1 MIVSD
6 ILGRVRPVL
15 NDSDSANYRWSTTD
29 LISYI
34 NDACRLILIKR
45 PDANTVYAP
54 VTLAA
59 GALQT
64 IPDTAYRLIDVVC
77 NLDASDN
84 QGRAVTLVDSTVLDS
99 FSPGWRSGTKGSSVK
114 HYLFDPRSSRR
125 FEVYPP
131 VNAGVKVQAK
141 VSNYVGQATAAG
153 DTVGLKDEY
162 MEQLVCFTLYKA
174 YARDMEFAGNAELA
188 ASYLALFNGMFGDKT
203 MADNAFA
210 PAMNRPGD
218 QPSVPAQQ
226 IGGV

>member
-15 NDSDSANYRWSTTD
+15 NDSDSANYRWSNTD

-45 PDANTVYAP
+45 PDANTVPTA
-54 VTLAA
+54 VTLVA

-77 NLDASDN
+77 NLDASNN
-84 QGRAVTLVDSTVLDS
+84 QGRAVTIVDSTVLDS
-99 FSPGWRSGTKGSSVK
+99 FSPGWRSSAKGSSVK
-114 HYLFDPRSSRR
+114 HFIFDPRSPRR

-141 VSNYVGQATAAG
+141 LANYAGQANATG
-153 DTVGLKDEY
+153 STVGLSDEY
-162 MEQLVCFTLYKA
+162 MEHLVCFTLYKA

-188 ASYLALFNGMFGDKT
+188 ASYLALFNGMLGDKT
-203 MADNAFA
+203 MADIAFS
-210 PAMNRPGD
+210 PGMNRPGD

>member
-15 NDSDSANYRWSTTD
+15 NDSDASAYRWSNTD

-34 NDACRLILIKR
+34 NDACRLVLIKR
-45 PDANTVYAP
+45 PDANTVP
-54 VTLAA
+54 VQVTLVA

-64 IPDTAYRLIDVVC
+64 IPDTAYKLVDVLC
-77 NLDASDN
+77 NLNADGS
-84 QGRAVTLVDSTVLDS
+84 QGRAVTLVDGTVLDS
-99 FSPGWRSGTKGSSVK
+99 FNPSWRSGPKSSSIK
-114 HYLFDPRSSRR
+114 HYVFDPRTSRR

-131 VNAGVKVQAK
+131 ALAGAK
-141 VSNYVGQATAAG
+141 LQTKLANYVGQATQTT
-153 DTVGLKDEY
+153 DTIGLLDEY
-162 MEQLVCFTLYKA
+162 MEPLVCFCLYKA

-188 ASYLALFNGMFGDKT
+188 ASYLALFNGMLGDKT
-203 MADNAFA
+203 MADNAFS

-218 QPSVPAQQ
+218 QPSLPAQQ

>member
-15 NDSDSANYRWSTTD
+15 NDSDASAYRWSNADLTT
-29 LISYI
+29 YI

-45 PDANTVYAP
+45 PDANATPAE
-54 VTLAA
+54 VTLSA

-64 IPDTAYRLIDVVC
+64 IPDTAYRLMDVVC
-77 NLDASDN
+77 NIGAGGV
-84 QGRAVTLVDSTVLDS
+84 QGRVVTLVDGAVLDS
-99 FSPGWRSGTKGSSVK
+99 FNPSWRSGTKVSSVK
-114 HYLFDPRSSRR
+114 HFIFDPRTPRR

-141 VSNYVGQATAAG
+141 LANYVGQASQTT
-153 DTVGLKDEY
+153 DPIGLSEEY
-162 MEQLVCFTLYKA
+162 MEHLVCFVLYKA

-188 ASYLALFNGMFGDKT
+188 ASYLALFNGMLGDKT
-203 MADNAFA
+203 MADNAFS

>member
-15 NDSDSANYRWSTTD
+15 NDSDASAYRWSNAD

-45 PDANTVYAP
+45 PDANTAP
-54 VTLAA
+54 AQVTLVA
-59 GALQT
+59 GSLQS
-64 IPDTAYRLIDVVC
+64 IPDTAYKLVDIAC
-77 NLDASDN
+77 NLSADGA
-84 QGRAVTLVDSTVLDS
+84 QGRAITLVDSTVLDS
-99 FSPGWRSGTKGSSVK
+99 FSPGWRSGTKANAAK
-114 HYLFDPRSSRR
+114 HYIFDPRTPRR
-125 FEVYPP
+125 FEVFPP

-141 VSNYVGQATAAG
+141 LANYVNQAAQLS
-153 DTVGLKDEY
+153 DTIGLLDEY
-162 MEQLVCFTLYKA
+162 MEHLVCFCLYKS

-188 ASYLALFNGMFGDKT
+188 ASYLALFNGMLGDKT

-218 QPSVPAQQ
+218 QPSLPAQQ

>member
-15 NDSDSANYRWSTTD
+15 NDSDAAAYRWSNSD

-34 NDACRLILIKR
+34 NDACRMVLIKR
-45 PDANTVYAP
+45 PDANTILSP
-54 VTLAA
+54 LTLVA

-64 IPDTAYRLIDVVC
+64 IPDSAYRLIDIVC
-77 NLDASDN
+77 NLGVDDA
-84 QGRAVTLVDSTVLDS
+84 QGRAVTLVDNTVLDA
-99 FSPGWRSGTKGSSVK
+99 FSPNWRAGAKSSTIK
-114 HYLFDPRSSRR
+114 HYIFDPRTARR

-131 VNAGVKVQAK
+131 ANTGAKIQAK
-141 VSNYVGQATAAG
+141 VSAVIGNVSQTS
-153 DTVGLKDEY
+153 DTIGLRDEY
-162 MEQLVCFTLYKA
+162 MEHLVVFVLYKS
-174 YARDMEFAGNAELA
+174 YARDTEFAGNAELA
-188 ASYLALFNGMFGDKT
+188 ASYLALFNGMLGDKT

-218 QPSVPAQQ
+218 QPSAPAQQ

>member
-15 NDSDSANYRWSTTD
+15 NDSDASAYRWSNPD

-45 PDANTVYAP
+45 PDANTVP
-54 VTLAA
+54 VEVVLVA

-64 IPDTAYRLIDVVC
+64 IPDTAYKLVDVIC
-77 NLDASDN
+77 NLNADSS
-84 QGRAVTLVDSTVLDS
+84 QGRAVTIVDGAVLDS
-99 FSPGWRSGTKGSSVK
+99 FNPGWRSGAKASAVK
-114 HYLFDPRSSRR
+114 HYIFDPRTSRR

-141 VSNYVGQATAAG
+141 LANYVGQATQAT
-153 DTVGLKDEY
+153 DPVGLLDEY
-162 MEQLVCFTLYKA
+162 MEHLVCFVLYKA

-188 ASYLALFNGMFGDKT
+188 ASYLALFNGMLGDKT

-210 PAMNRPGD
+210 PAMNRKGD
-218 QPSVPAQQ
+218 QPRVPAQQ